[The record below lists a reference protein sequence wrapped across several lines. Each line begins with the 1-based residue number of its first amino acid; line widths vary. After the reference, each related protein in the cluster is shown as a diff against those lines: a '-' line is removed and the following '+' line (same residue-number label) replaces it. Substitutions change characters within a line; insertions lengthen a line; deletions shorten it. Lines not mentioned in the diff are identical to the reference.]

1 MKRTRWEDLNIKY
14 LLIFNVQCN
23 SERYR
28 ICQNIWKDIPFLI
41 HSVCHWNQSMTLK
54 SSLRCFLNVK
64 FLLFSISK
72 SITFNFI
79 DKVTF
84 TYWQTSKIKVFQH
97 DWLISKMFVNF
108 VPNFSYFGD
117 KKVFADSI
125 PSITYT
131 RFFQNFVAQKIW
143 QRSEKSSMVLER
155 GWKKSLGIIF
165 PLKLRNIY

>member
-1 MKRTRWEDLNIKY
+1 
-14 LLIFNVQCN
+14 
-23 SERYR
+23 
-28 ICQNIWKDIPFLI
+28 
-41 HSVCHWNQSMTLK
+41 
-54 SSLRCFLNVK
+54 
-64 FLLFSISK
+64 
-72 SITFNFI
+72 
-79 DKVTF
+79 
-84 TYWQTSKIKVFQH
+84 
-97 DWLISKMFVNF
+97 MFVNF